1 MLSQGVRGEIGP
13 MGHQGLAVSELFT
26 YYSSSLLAE
35 LFNDVHI
42 YWGEKN
48 FQAFTVTGK
57 SAAATRKKPLFTLI
71 TLLLLSFSTFRYG
84 QSGLTPQQ
92 LWRVLLFTLKD
103 RPCLLT

>member
-42 YWGEKN
+42 YWGEKT
-48 FQAFTVTGK
+48 F
-57 SAAATRKKPLFTLI
+57 KPSL
-71 TLLLLSFSTFRYG
+71 
-84 QSGLTPQQ
+84 
-92 LWRVLLFTLKD
+92 
-103 RPCLLT
+103 